1 MRSGIL
7 MSMTKSESPFL
18 LVQSSSAEI
27 TKTSLSALIQH
38 KMHVTKTYPAMVTE
52 LVNGVAFVEILP
64 PLLRQIQEDHPK
76 ISSASTMR
84 IHANV
89 RVGDPVLI
97 QVQNGE
103 WTVNTTLTD
112 DAYRKRL
119 HVDLKERLL
128 LESRSLAT
136 PQHKRSSKRTLES
149 WLHLASNESTPW
161 GIPGRMN
168 RSQKLVSKK
177 ILQWCVN
184 QTGAHFQSRL
194 QEGFPSTKEW
204 GDLEHYFSVFV
215 HPVDKT
221 FVAVS
226 ITQDEHKS
234 LVELWADILRNRRSQ
249 STTLDTPKTT
259 DLTRRESHTAFPQ
272 PVSATSTTSTT
283 KMQPVHVPSPT
294 LPDSVIEIA
303 RSFHLPVPTGD
314 VTPTLS
320 TLSAWCQSDHLLLK
334 ERSTDLFLMMLSG
347 GEIVRQ
353 SQHVQQS
360 WAVWHRKTDT
370 IDQLCSV
377 VQQGEELAAVRAL
390 AGRAFLDPQTASSV
404 CDQLLL
410 RWRRQLIQTHNLA
423 DSALGQPLIPT
434 ANRTEYRRAMR
445 LHGIQC
451 SDTWLDQVLLAMQIA
466 PKMGMMI
473 VLVGPT
479 EASKVLI
486 ELLSGIF
493 HGATH
498 NHIRLPRNRAQLF
511 GKPSSSGDIFLHSD
525 LGIALRK
532 GGHRKRYGEV
542 GLWNPHFVWMDNV
555 QPHAKRDGLSLLIQ
569 EMYFGNGVELYS
581 EKDNERYKTEYMHLQ
596 SQDNLN
602 TTEQT
607 RRDELEQFFD
617 AEVVGGGPI
626 EDAWRLKATDNTV
639 LFGHIDPNQT
649 NSDALKLIQRA
660 LVLEVPDFSTER
672 VRYRLQAIE
681 DWTPLKEG
689 KRDFHPKET
698 WAKFSN
704 TRKELFE
711 ILDAIHGHGILV
723 NDLLAKQVS
732 FLLAAAEAWQLPDNS
747 LLTAHICQLLLL
759 PRLQG
764 DGSQIL
770 KGIEAIETLPFLTP
784 QLRMHIGRLKKLAT
798 IHKDSPI
805 HGLMLT
811 QP

>member
-1 MRSGIL
+1 
-7 MSMTKSESPFL
+7 MTKSESPFL

-38 KMHVTKTYPAMVTE
+38 KMHVTKTYPAMVSE
-52 LVNGVAFVEILP
+52 LVNGVAFVDVLP
-64 PLLRQIQEDHPK
+64 PLLRQMQEDHPK
-76 ISSASTMR
+76 ITSASTMR

-97 QVQNGE
+97 QVQNGD
-103 WTVNTTLTD
+103 WTVNTTLTE
-112 DAYRKRL
+112 DAYRNRL
-119 HVDLKERLL
+119 HTDLKERLL
-128 LESRSLAT
+128 IESRALAT

-149 WLHLASNESTPW
+149 WLHLPANESTPW

-215 HPVDKT
+215 HPIENT

-249 STTLDTPKTT
+249 STTLDTATT
-259 DLTRRESHTAFPQ
+259 HLARTESLPSFPQ
-272 PVSATSTTSTT
+272 PVSATPT
-283 KMQPVHVPSPT
+283 KMPPVLRTSPA
-294 LPDSVIEIA
+294 LPASVVDIA

-347 GEIVRQ
+347 GEVVRQ
-353 SQHVQQS
+353 SQYIQKS
-360 WAVWHRKTDT
+360 WATWHHHTDS

-377 VQQGEELAAVRAL
+377 VQEGEELAAVRAL

-410 RWRRQLIQTHNLA
+410 RWRRQLIQKHNLA
-423 DSALGQPLIPT
+423 DSALGRPLAPT
-434 ANRTEYRRAMR
+434 ATRAEYRRAMR

-451 SDTWLDQVLLAMQIA
+451 SDTWLDQILLAMQIA

-479 EASKVLI
+479 EPSKVLV
-486 ELLSGIF
+486 ELLSNIF

-498 NHIRLPRNRAQLF
+498 NHIRLPRNRSQLF
-511 GKPSSSGDIFLHSD
+511 GKPSASGDIFLHSD
-525 LGIALRK
+525 LGISLRK
-532 GGHRKRYGEV
+532 GGHRKRYGEI
-542 GLWNPHFVWMDNV
+542 GMWNPHFVWMDNV

-569 EMYFGNGVELYS
+569 EMYFGNGIELYS
-581 EKDNERYKTEYMHLQ
+581 EKDNERYRKEYMHLQ
-596 SQDNLN
+596 AQDDLN
-602 TTEQT
+602 STEQT
-607 RRDELEQFFD
+607 RRDDLEQFFD
-617 AEVVGGGPI
+617 AEVLGGASL

-639 LFGHIDPNQT
+639 LFGHIDPKQT
-649 NSDALKLIQRA
+649 DSSALKLIQRA
-660 LVLEVPDFSTER
+660 LVVEVPDFSTER

-681 DWTPLKEG
+681 DWTPLREG
-689 KRDFHPKET
+689 KRHFRPKET

-704 TRKELFE
+704 TRQELFE
-711 ILDAIHGHGILV
+711 ILDAIHGHGIRV

-747 LLTAHICQLLLL
+747 LLTAHICQLLLF
-759 PRLQG
+759 PRLEG
-764 DGSQIL
+764 DGSEIL
-770 KGIEAIETLPFLTP
+770 KGVEAIEALSFLTP
-784 QLRMHIGRLKKLAT
+784 QLRMKVGLLKKLAT
-798 IHKDSPI
+798 THKDTPI
-805 HGLMLT
+805 HGLMFT